1 MVIVPRVWT
10 ETLVVHIHPEHGV
23 GGQGGQEGGGGHHGL
38 PGDVRLGDVPVAVQD
53 PDQERGSEATAEL
66 ERLRDL
72 GMDQVQAPEEL
83 LYILILLP
91 LLWLIN

>member
-1 MVIVPRVWT
+1 MVIVPGVWT

-23 GGQGGQEGGGGHHGL
+23 GGPGGQEGGGGHHGL
-38 PGDVRLGDVPVAVQD
+38 PGDVGLGDVPVAVQD

-72 GMDQVQAPEEL
+72 GMDNKQALEEL
-83 LYILILLP
+83 LLLP